1 MLPGKQEKAH
11 STKRQEWLSV
21 RLAHKY
27 AFLFWK
33 KKKKTANI
41 KQKKKLDDTKS
52 IPEIKFLFQIIVR
65 IYVLLFPQG
74 G

>member
-1 MLPGKQEKAH
+1 MPFSFE
-11 STKRQEWLSV
+11 
-21 RLAHKY
+21 
-27 AFLFWK
+27 K